1 MKKILFCV
9 LFSIL
14 LICSVVFLIISQFME
29 ISTGFRIF
37 IIIYQILFY
46 VLILIINIIFLINK
60 VRKKKE
66 IKKR

>member
-1 MKKILFCV
+1 M

-60 VRKKKE
+60 VRKKK
-66 IKKR
+66 K

>member
-1 MKKILFCV
+1 M

-37 IIIYQILFY
+37 IIVYQILFY
-46 VLILIINIIFLINK
+46 ALMLVINIIFLINK
-60 VRKKKE
+60 IKEKKK
-66 IKKR
+66 

>member
-60 VRKKKE
+60 VRKKK
-66 IKKR
+66 K